1 MLNVECSQ
9 DGGVKSEVS
18 WPARNL
24 ARCLS
29 PKGGSVEV
37 YSALLGEAEF
47 EVVSLRFELSTAPR
61 IGLSPYPAIHSKTCG
76 LAVNS
81 QTAFKR
87 LEL

>member
-1 MLNVECSQ
+1 MCKRCTKLFATFALFC
-9 DGGVKSEVS
+9 GYY
-18 WPARNL
+18 R
-24 ARCLS
+24 RCLS

-37 YSALLGEAEF
+37 YTIRLREAEF

-81 QTAFKR
+81 
-87 LEL
+87 